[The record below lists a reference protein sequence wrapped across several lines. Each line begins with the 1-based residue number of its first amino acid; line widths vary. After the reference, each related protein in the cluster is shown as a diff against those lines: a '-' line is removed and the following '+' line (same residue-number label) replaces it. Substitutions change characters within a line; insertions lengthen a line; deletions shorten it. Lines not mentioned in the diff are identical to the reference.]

1 MESQPPSQPAVSEQS
16 RGLPPVTP
24 PSGRFIAQLFL
35 VPGTIV
41 FIAVL
46 LMLAF
51 SNLLG
56 GSQDPAGYLKQ
67 LDSDNTGVRWRGA
80 SDLAQVLKR
89 PESMN
94 LKTNATFALDLAQR
108 LRTGLDDLNQEEKR
122 VQDKTAQGSAQ
133 AKEAAWGKPLDAKR
147 DYVSFLAA
155 AIGDFYVP
163 VGVPLLSEMVL
174 RAESP
179 DPRNILRRRQ
189 ALGSLCNLGNNLKEF
204 DKLPKEKKAEIMDLL
219 VKETAGKESPR
230 TDFARHGLYYLDRAK
245 LSAEKE
251 SSIVMVDATLAKVA
265 EDQDQYL
272 REWVA
277 LAFNFWDGPL
287 AEPTLQKLGR
297 DKGQGTTVRFRD

>member
-1 MESQPPSQPAVSEQS
+1 MESQPPAQS
-16 RGLPPVTP
+16 TIPMPNRGLPPVTP

-41 FIAVL
+41 LMAVL

-67 LDSDNTGVRWRGA
+67 LDSDNMDVRWRGA

-89 PESMN
+89 PESVN
-94 LKTNATFALDLAQR
+94 LKTNAAFALDLAQR
-108 LRTGLDDLNQEEKR
+108 LRAGLDDLIQEEKR
-122 VQDKTAQGSAQ
+122 IQDKTAQGAPQ
-133 AKEAAWGKPLDAKR
+133 VKEAAWGKPLDAKR

-155 AIGDFYVP
+155 AMGDFYVP

-174 RAESP
+174 REESP

-204 DKLPKEKKAEIMDLL
+204 DKLPKEKKAEIIDRL
-219 VKETAGKESPR
+219 VKETASEEAPR
-230 TDFARHGLYYLDRAK
+230 TDLARHGLYYLDKSK
-245 LSAEKE
+245 LPSDAEA
-251 SSIVMVDATLAKVA
+251 SIVKMDATLAKVA

-287 AEPTLQKLGR
+287 AEATLQKLAR

>member
-1 MESQPPSQPAVSEQS
+1 MESQPSSQPAFSEPS

-41 FIAVL
+41 LMAVL

-56 GSQDPAGYLKQ
+56 GSQEPDGYLKQ
-67 LDSDNTGVRWRGA
+67 LDSGNMDVRCAAR

-89 PESMN
+89 PESVN

-108 LRTGLDDLNQEEKR
+108 LRAGLDDLNQEEKR
-122 VQDKTAQGSAQ
+122 VHDKMAQGSPQ
-133 AKEAAWGKPLDAKR
+133 AKEAAWGKPLDARR

-155 AIGDFYVP
+155 AMGDFYVP
-163 VGVPLLSEMVL
+163 VGIPLLSEMVL
-174 RAESP
+174 HQESA

-204 DKLPKEKKAEIMDLL
+204 DKLPKEKKAEIIDLL
-219 VKETAGKESPR
+219 VKESAGMDPPR
-230 TDFARHGLYYLDRAK
+230 TDLARHGLYYLDKTK
-245 LSAEKE
+245 LPAATE
-251 SSIVMVDATLAKVA
+251 SGIVKVDATLAKVA
-265 EDQDQYL
+265 GDQDQYL

-287 AEPTLQKLGR
+287 AEPTLQKLAR